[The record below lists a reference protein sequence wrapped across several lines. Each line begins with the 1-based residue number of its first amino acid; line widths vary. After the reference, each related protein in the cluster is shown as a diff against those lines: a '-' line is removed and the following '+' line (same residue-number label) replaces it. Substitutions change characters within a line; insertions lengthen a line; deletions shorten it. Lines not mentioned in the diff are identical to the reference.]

1 MDRDDEQ
8 LVVVE
13 RAGLNADGTRLALHD
28 GRVIQLRTLPDPDG
42 PRRVQRVLRRI
53 TRVDVH
59 LGTGQITA
67 TVSGVGHRR
76 ACELPVSLGTALAL
90 TLEGIPTAVT
100 IDDAIGSVAPLG
112 ASA

>member
-8 LVVVE
+8 LVVGE
-13 RAGLNADGTRLALHD
+13 RAGLHADGTRLALQD
-28 GRVIQLRTLPDPDG
+28 GRMVQLRTLPDPDG

-53 TRVDVH
+53 TRVDVR
-59 LGTGQITA
+59 LSTGQVTA

-76 ACELPVSLGTALAL
+76 ECELPVSLGTALAL
-90 TLEGIPTAVT
+90 TLGGVPTAVT
-100 IDDAIGSVAPLG
+100 IDDAVGAVAPLG

>member
-13 RAGLNADGTRLALHD
+13 RAGLHVDGTRSGAARRPS
-28 GRVIQLRTLPDPDG
+28 GPAAYPPDPDG

-53 TRVDVH
+53 TRVDVR
-59 LGTGQITA
+59 LGIGQVTA

-76 ACELPVSLGTALAL
+76 ECELPVSLGTALAL
-90 TLEGIPTAVT
+90 TLGGVPTAVT
-100 IDDAIGSVAPLG
+100 IDDAVGAVAPLG